1 MATTTEQQPAATSD
15 WRQKKAG
22 GLHFILKGANSC
34 VIIVVRKVGKILSKS
49 GAQLFD
55 RFLQTNKMLRK
66 VCLNTSKLTF
76 SKSSIRALAT
86 ETYTEKQ
93 AKKGRPV
100 SPHVTI
106 YKFPPAALS
115 SITNRVTGVVLTGGE
130 LLEHSLLYI
139 SHLSFR
145 ADWYWGFG
153 IGRCRCTFFN
163 DSRGRLFIV
172 WGRREVRCNFPTNVP
187 LHGRP
192 SPFILGSYSRKFAE

>member
-66 VCLNTSKLTF
+66 VCLTQLNTSKLTF

-130 LLEHSLLYI
+130 LLNIHSSIFLI
-139 SHLSFR
+139 
-145 ADWYWGFG
+145 
-153 IGRCRCTFFN
+153 
-163 DSRGRLFIV
+163 
-172 WGRREVRCNFPTNVP
+172 
-187 LHGRP
+187 
-192 SPFILGSYSRKFAE
+192 